1 MRVNSSSLQWKQRSG
16 PFARYAGRSPSFVT
30 TSTSGAPMK
39 WATSCA
45 ALRSAEAKLGDTPM
59 IATTRAGPRNAP
71 ARASRTEGSTPP
83 ENATPSRSTTCS
95 CERTRST
102 RAWSTP
108 NAVSSGTVL
117 LSLAYSDGSSDHS
130 AWKAPHGPR
139 DRWCGRRRVPHSLYR
154 GGGKPFGAHWVVGSR
169 LRGQARHW
177 RSRVL
182 VMTTTHR
189 QLRPGCGGEVVDG
202 RGG

>member
-1 MRVNSSSLQWKQRSG
+1 
-16 PFARYAGRSPSFVT
+16 
-30 TSTSGAPMK
+30 
-39 WATSCA
+39 
-45 ALRSAEAKLGDTPM
+45 M

-71 ARASRTEGSTPP
+71 ARASRTEESTPP

-130 AWKAPHGPR
+130 AWKALHGPR
-139 DRWCGRRRVPHSLYR
+139 DGWCGRPRVPHSLYPGGWQAVR
-154 GGGKPFGAHWVVGSR
+154 GSLARREPSLRTSTALEVQSTGDDHGGRAAVVRLSTAGAAVQASTGERTVSARISGSSHAAAE
-169 LRGQARHW
+169 GPA
-177 RSRVL
+177 
-182 VMTTTHR
+182 
-189 QLRPGCGGEVVDG
+189 P
-202 RGG
+202 

>member
-1 MRVNSSSLQWKQRSG
+1 
-16 PFARYAGRSPSFVT
+16 
-30 TSTSGAPMK
+30 
-39 WATSCA
+39 
-45 ALRSAEAKLGDTPM
+45 M

-71 ARASRTEGSTPP
+71 ARASRTEESTPP

-139 DRWCGRRRVPHSLYR
+139 DVWCGRPRSPELAHERFQVPHSLYR

-169 LRGQARHW
+169 L
-177 RSRVL
+177 
-182 VMTTTHR
+182 
-189 QLRPGCGGEVVDG
+189 
-202 RGG
+202 